1 MKEQPMTEK
10 RLARLSK
17 IRMNFGQYKD
27 DLTWGELV
35 EEDPEYAKWI
45 LKIATYKPMI
55 AFLKHHFPD
64 EPLL

>member
-1 MKEQPMTEK
+1 
-10 RLARLSK
+10 
-17 IRMNFGQYKD
+17 MNFGKHKD